1 VWSPG
6 WPRIREPAHRVTVY
20 SGYVVTLPL
29 DLRRRLR
36 SGRPS
41 LNLVHTAGEPDLDR
55 AEIVPAPADLGRVL
69 GLLLGT
75 PPLPAD
81 EDDLAAMREL
91 RTTITRMAYGLA
103 VGTLPLRTDVDVLN
117 RAAAAPP
124 LTRALHPEGGTRL
137 VEPTAAQALATLA
150 RDAVDLF
157 GGRYAHRIRV
167 CAAEDCGLLFVD
179 ASRPGRRRWCSM
191 ERCGNL
197 AKVRGHRARRAD

>member
-1 VWSPG
+1 
-6 WPRIREPAHRVTVY
+6 
-20 SGYVVTLPL
+20 VVTLPME
-29 DLRRRLR
+29 LRRRLR

-41 LNLVHTAGEPDLDR
+41 LNLVHTGGEEDLDR
-55 AEIVPAPADLGRVL
+55 HEIVHTPGELGRVL

-91 RTTITRMAYGLA
+91 RDTITRMAYGLA
-103 VGTLPLRTDVDVLN
+103 VGTLPLRDDVDVLN

-124 LTRALHPEGGTRL
+124 LVRALHPEGGTRL
-137 VEPTAAQALATLA
+137 VAPTAAAALATLA

>member
-1 VWSPG
+1 M
-6 WPRIREPAHRVTVY
+6 
-20 SGYVVTLPL
+20 

-36 SGRPS
+36 SGRPA
-41 LNLVHTAGEPDLDR
+41 LNLVHTGGEEELAR
-55 AEIVPAPADLGRVL
+55 LEIVHTPTDLGRVL

-81 EDDLAAMREL
+81 D
-91 RTTITRMAYGLA
+91 
-103 VGTLPLRTDVDVLN
+103 
-117 RAAAAPP
+117 
-124 LTRALHPEGGTRL
+124 
-137 VEPTAAQALATLA
+137 
-150 RDAVDLF
+150 VDLF